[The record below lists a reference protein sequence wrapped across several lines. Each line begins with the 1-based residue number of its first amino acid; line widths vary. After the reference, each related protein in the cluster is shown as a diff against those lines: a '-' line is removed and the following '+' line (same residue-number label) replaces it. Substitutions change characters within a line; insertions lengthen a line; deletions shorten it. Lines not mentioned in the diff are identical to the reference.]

1 MAVIF
6 YWSTQAN
13 LPIDHPAIAG
23 WLRGTQHRIAHVIA
37 FGTVALL
44 ARWALDGLPRSA
56 WLALV
61 LASVFGATDE
71 WHQSFTPGR
80 HPAIQD
86 WAVDTAAAGI
96 ALSVRVWLMATP
108 LRTSIQVLAPLT
120 VAAVFVVGVGL
131 AVRPGLA
138 LPRDVP
144 RPSLRAMSNQVG
156 NTALELARSTR
167 DLARQVR
174 SVRS

>member
-1 MAVIF
+1 
-6 YWSTQAN
+6 
-13 LPIDHPAIAG
+13 
-23 WLRGTQHRIAHVIA
+23 
-37 FGTVALL
+37 
-44 ARWALDGLPRSA
+44 
-56 WLALV
+56 
-61 LASVFGATDE
+61 
-71 WHQSFTPGR
+71 
-80 HPAIQD
+80 
-86 WAVDTAAAGI
+86 
-96 ALSVRVWLMATP
+96 

-156 NTALELARSTR
+156 NTAIELARSTR